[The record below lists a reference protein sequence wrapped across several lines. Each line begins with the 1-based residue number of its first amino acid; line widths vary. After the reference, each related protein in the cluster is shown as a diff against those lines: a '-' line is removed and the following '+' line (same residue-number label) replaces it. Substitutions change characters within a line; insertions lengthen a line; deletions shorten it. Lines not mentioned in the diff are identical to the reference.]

1 MLYGRDSQDVHCG
14 GSGCGCSASVVCG
27 HIMRRFQKGE
37 LKNVLYIATGALMST
52 DSLKQGCTIPGIAH
66 LVRISAERG

>member
-1 MLYGRDSQDVHCG
+1 
-14 GSGCGCSASVVCG
+14 
-27 HIMRRFQKGE
+27 MRRFQKGE
-37 LKNVLYIATGALMST
+37 LKNVLYIATGALMSA